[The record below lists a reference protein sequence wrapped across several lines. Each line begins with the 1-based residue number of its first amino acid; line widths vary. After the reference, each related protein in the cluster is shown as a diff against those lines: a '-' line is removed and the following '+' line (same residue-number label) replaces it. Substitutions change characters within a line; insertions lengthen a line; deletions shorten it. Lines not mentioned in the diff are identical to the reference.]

1 MINKNKEGY
10 PDPTAGAAIQEADKQ
25 PELISWYV
33 KTIKDLA
40 AIFDLEIV
48 GYIRIKDK
56 NTKRIW

>member
-1 MINKNKEGY
+1 MVNKNKEGY

-25 PELISWYV
+25 PELISWYI

-56 NTKRIW
+56 NTRRIW